1 MDSSWQDPL
10 LGTNERATYF
20 YPHSLKSSNEM
31 IIFKK
36 WGPYNGNQQF
46 FFGLFYNQ

>member
-1 MDSSWQDPL
+1 MGSSWLDPL
-10 LGTNERATYF
+10 LGTNERASYF
-20 YPHSLKSSNEM
+20 YPHSLKFSNKI

-46 FFGLFYNQ
+46 SFGLFYNQ